1 LQTELDTIVTGI
13 YKARYFSRIGFLGA
27 YLDHIP
33 SFIWLGIF
41 ASRVLVIS
49 GQRWRIGNGNFY
61 KVCGRIRGCTQ
72 WKIHSFQ
79 PRLHKPQGL

>member
-1 LQTELDTIVTGI
+1 MGFQHPLGFNLTVLGKYGWKLQTELDTIVTGI

-49 GQRWRIGNGNFY
+49 GQRWRIGNGNF
-61 KVCGRIRGCTQ
+61 
-72 WKIHSFQ
+72 
-79 PRLHKPQGL
+79 L